1 MEIVLIAFLYI
12 WCKNMCLG
20 VPHAGT
26 PPGLPGRRGVF
37 SCWCKWTS
45 GLGVPRLRSHYSTV
59 FVLPYP
65 STGCPDPSYVPNW
78 FLGWE
83 IKMGNRVHT
92 DTHIYPVGIC
102 DMTCRGISEMG
113 TWKPCKHTT
122 GILVGGT
129 VHWEG
134 LSHFSICH
142 ISIQIIITHI
152 YV

>member
-1 MEIVLIAFLYI
+1 MGTEGLSISHS
-12 WCKNMCLG
+12 M
-20 VPHAGT
+20 PHAGT

-59 FVLPYP
+59 F
-65 STGCPDPSYVPNW
+65 CPALSFKLAVQIPHMYQIGY
-78 FLGWE
+78 LGWE
-83 IKMGNRVHT
+83 MKMGNRVHT

-102 DMTCRGISEMG
+102 VMTCRGISDKG
-113 TWKPCKHTT
+113 TWKPYKHTT
-122 GILVGGT
+122 GILVEST
-129 VHWEG
+129 VHRGG

-142 ISIQIIITHI
+142 ISIQIIVTHI